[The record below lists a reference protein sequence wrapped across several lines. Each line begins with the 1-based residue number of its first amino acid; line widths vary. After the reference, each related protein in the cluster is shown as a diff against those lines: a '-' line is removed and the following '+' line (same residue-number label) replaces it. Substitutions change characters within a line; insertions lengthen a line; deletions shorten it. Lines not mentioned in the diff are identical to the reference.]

1 MTTTFSIRPEMSM
14 DALLAEVPGARRA
27 LFRGYHI
34 GGCSSCGFSGE
45 ETLAQVCARN
55 EGLSVD
61 EVIAYLERAAEADDQ
76 VWMEPTEVNALAA
89 GDPPY
94 VLLDIRTAEEFE
106 AAKVPGSIR
115 FSQELMQEALGS
127 WDRTKPVLIIDHTG
141 TRALDA
147 AAYLTGHGFTA
158 VRAMRGGIDR
168 YSETVDSSV
177 PRYTLE
183 IES

>member
-1 MTTTFSIRPEMSM
+1 MITTFHIRPEMTM

-27 LFRGYHI
+27 LFRAYHI
-34 GGCSSCGFSGE
+34 GGCSSCGFSGQ
-45 ETLAQVCARN
+45 ETLEQVCARN
-55 EGLSVD
+55 EGLAVD
-61 EVIAYLERAAEADDQ
+61 EVIEYLEKAAEADEL
-76 VWMEPTEVNALAA
+76 VWMDPSEVKTQLE
-89 GDPPY
+89 GGLPCL
-94 VLLDIRTAEEFE
+94 LLDIRTAEEFE

-127 WDRTKPVLIIDHTG
+127 WDRAKPVLIIDHSG
-141 TRALDA
+141 SRALDA
-147 AAYLTGHGFTA
+147 AAYLAGHGFSN

-168 YSETVDSSV
+168 YSETVDPSI